1 MPEDKK
7 ISGNKKTGA
16 EKMANLSKNQVTGIA
31 LLVAAI
37 ILFVNIPFISALR
50 PLVQLAIVLIALY
63 LIFIK

>member
-1 MPEDKK
+1 
-7 ISGNKKTGA
+7 
-16 EKMANLSKNQVTGIA
+16 MANLSKNQMTGIA

-63 LIFIK
+63 MIFIK